1 MVEINFTKIEKK
13 WQDRWVEEGI
23 FEVKEDIKK
32 KKYYVLE
39 MFPYPSG
46 EGLHMGHAL
55 NYVIGDVFARF
66 KKMNGF
72 NVLHPMGYAAL

>member
-1 MVEINFTKIEKK
+1 MGYNFLEIEKK

-55 NYVIGDVFARF
+55 NYVIGDVFG
-66 KKMNGF
+66 MLLG
-72 NVLHPMGYAAL
+72 